1 MKATIKWVNPESRE
15 SHSEQY
21 GTTVWLSGTFEDGS
35 EWSVG
40 TKPENVASRT
50 AELESLVGKEEEF
63 ELGARPEYNGRTQ
76 WKLMNWP
83 GKPSGGGGKHQM
95 SPSERA
101 EIRAEVALK
110 AAVMLFQG
118 ADVAQ
123 RAFALEKNQ
132 RLVGEPPPS
141 KVADILEVANEFYE
155 WISKFSAGAPASS
168 LSPSGSAGGTSSP
181 PPRAQNPPATTSG
194 PNEGQPEDGGGAT
207 AVGTG
212 EGSAAAPPSL
222 QPGEVLGKP
231 CPDCGCEVWKEAP
244 MKGWSI
250 CTACGTAEKT
260 KEVTLP

>member
-1 MKATIKWVNPESRE
+1 MNVETVTPREWDKDGEKVVTYWVKLTDREKDVPCYQASILDLKLGEPLPEGWEIRQSKAGKDYLAPPRKPGSGSGSGRRE
-15 SHSEQY
+15 
-21 GTTVWLSGTFEDGS
+21 
-35 EWSVG
+35 
-40 TKPENVASRT
+40 
-50 AELESLVGKEEEF
+50 
-63 ELGARPEYNGRTQ
+63 
-76 WKLMNWP
+76 
-83 GKPSGGGGKHQM
+83 M

-110 AAVMLFQG
+110 AAVEFFG
-118 ADVAQ
+118 D
-123 RAFALEKNQ
+123 RAAVQTNLAGVL
-132 RLVGEPPPS
+132 R
-141 KVADILEVANEFYE
+141 VADEMYE

-231 CPDCGCEVWKEAP
+231 CPDCGCEVWKDAP